1 MGVAL
6 ATPPG
11 GVIDRLVEADV
22 YVGVDQARHERAA
35 GQLHDL
41 GAGDLWSAAAGTDVR
56 DPGTVDEH
64 LAVRESLAWPAGQHL
79 IGTQQ
84 PHNPAVAHPVT
95 RINVPPGN
103 ATSFYN
109 QPATSCALAG
119 GRRRCRGS
127 SRGRA
132 AGG

>member
-1 MGVAL
+1 
-6 ATPPG
+6 
-11 GVIDRLVEADV
+11 VIDRLVEADV
-22 YVGVDQARHERAA
+22 HVGVDQARHERAA
-35 GQLHDL
+35 GQLRDL

-56 DPGTVDEH
+56 DPGTLDEH

-95 RINVPPGN
+95 RINVPLGN
-103 ATSFYN
+103 ATSFL
-109 QPATSCALAG
+109 QSASDELCARGRQKATPGA
-119 GRRRCRGS
+119 S

>member
-1 MGVAL
+1 MRVAL
-6 ATPPG
+6 AAPPG

-35 GQLHDL
+35 GQLRDL

-56 DPGTVDEH
+56 DPGTLDEH

-103 ATSFYN
+103 ATSFL
-109 QPATSCALAG
+109 QSASDELCA
-119 GRRRCRGS
+119 
-127 SRGRA
+127 RGRQEA
-132 AGG
+132 MQGEQQRASGRG